1 MARISTYTTDSSIDG
16 TEFLLGREADGTTKQ
31 FSLSALQTYLATIIS
46 STSTFTTTIVPNA
59 DDSLDIGSST
69 AQWKDLYIDGIAYI
83 DQIGTDLDPVASAF
97 RSGGEID
104 GVQIGGESPS
114 SAVFTDVNITGSL
127 SFDGVV
133 GTVGQVLV
141 ANASSATPTFQ
152 SLGLNGLNDVFIKD
166 DSLYI
171 GDAGAAARIGNTNV
185 ASKNTAVGVTA
196 LDAITTGDQNIAIG
210 YDAGGAITTTSGNI
224 AIGIEA
230 GASMTSSGGVNIL
243 IGGQA
248 GKSLTSGSYN
258 IAIGSGALDA
268 STVGD
273 NNIAIGLNALSS
285 LDTTG
290 GDDGDSNVAI
300 GTSAGMS
307 ATSMDGAVLIGH
319 EAGKAITTGD
329 SNVFVGPYSGLATT
343 TGTMNVALG
352 HRALATNIDGDGSVA
367 IGHEALR
374 FLEPSNGHTY
384 NTAVGFSA
392 GKNTTTGTFNTT
404 IGMQAGSNITT
415 GKSNTALG
423 ANALLLNNVGT
434 DNVSIGENS
443 LSSNVDGS
451 KSVAVGNFSLESQEP
466 SGAAS
471 MFNVAIGHEAGQ
483 SVTTGVTNTL
493 VGGLAGD
500 DITVG
505 SNNVALGYNI
515 TFDAGEAENQI
526 VIGSGAVGTSDNVAV
541 IGNSSIA
548 NINPGSVAGCSL
560 GDASNSYKDLYLN
573 RKLVAAVNSQ
583 DLTITQFDG
592 SEVAKIHD
600 GGAAQSDADIT
611 AVGYGFGFKHPVLQ
625 VTADG
630 GDKTVTLEAGQS
642 GAIIHCDADTNNIIF
657 NLPPID
663 ASNKAG
669 IHYTFVNTTAVNG
682 IKTVKINTNGT
693 DGNDKFLMYGFNGA
707 TSITDVAGDTL
718 TIPNSAAIGTVVR
731 ITCLAS
737 GASNTAEIWLAE
749 VFGASAV
756 TNA

>member
-59 DDSLDIGSST
+59 DDSLDIGSSA

-97 RSGGEID
+97 ISGGEID

-114 SAVFTDVNITGSL
+114 SGVFTNVNITGEL
-127 SFDGVV
+127 NFDGTGGAAGQFLIGN
-133 GTVGQVLV
+133 GT
-141 ANASSATPTFQ
+141 SATPTFQ
-152 SLGLNGLNDVFIKD
+152 TAGLNNLSDVLIAD
-166 DSLYI
+166 SSLYI
-171 GDAGAAARIGNTNV
+171 GQDPSATDSTAQYNIGIGA
-185 ASKNTAVGVTA
+185 TA
-196 LDAITTGDQNIAIG
+196 LDAVTTGDKNVVIG
-210 YDAGGAITTTSGNI
+210 YDAGTAITSTSDVVLVGY
-224 AIGIEA
+224 E
-230 GASMTSSGGVNIL
+230 
-243 IGGQA
+243 A
-248 GKSLTSGSYN
+248 GKSLTTGQGTGSVFLGSGAGKSVTTGDYCIAIGAGALNSNTVGDHN
-258 IAIGSGALDA
+258 IAIGHDALTALDV
-268 STVGD
+268 S
-273 NNIAIGLNALSS
+273 
-285 LDTTG
+285 G
-290 GDDGDSNVAI
+290 GDDP
-300 GTSAGMS
+300 
-307 ATSMDGAVLIGH
+307 DGNIAIGH
-319 EAGKAITTGD
+319 EAGKSATIMDGTVLIGQLAGTSITTGD
-329 SNVFVGPYSGLATT
+329 DNVFIGNRAGQATT
-343 TGTMNVALG
+343 TGHSNTAIGRYALY
-352 HRALATNIDGDGSVA
+352 TNIDGDGSVA
-367 IGHEALR
+367 VGFEALQD
-374 FLEPSNGHTY
+374 LEPADGLTS
-384 NTAVGFSA
+384 NTAVGYKA
-392 GKNTTTGTFNTT
+392 GKNTTTGTANTL
-404 IGMQAGSNITT
+404 IGREAGSNMTT
-415 GKSNTALG
+415 GNNNTALG
-423 ANALLLNNVGT
+423 ANALADNNVGT
-434 DNVSIGENS
+434 DNVAIGQSS

-451 KSVAVGNFSLESQEP
+451 GSVAVGTSSLESQDP
-466 SGAAS
+466 SGAAD
-471 MFNVAIGHEAGQ
+471 MYNVAIGHESGQ
-483 SVTTGVTNTL
+483 SVTTGVTNTV

-500 DITVG
+500 GITTG
-505 SNNVALGYNI
+505 SGNTALGYNAD
-515 TFDAGEAENQI
+515 FSAANASNQI

-541 IGNSSIA
+541 IGNSSIT

-573 RKLVAAVNSQ
+573 RKLVTAVNSQ
-583 DLTITQFDG
+583 DLTIEQFDG

-642 GAIIHCDADTNNIIF
+642 GTIIHCDADTNNIIF
-657 NLPPID
+657 NLPSID

-682 IKTVKINTNGT
+682 SKTVKINTNGT

-707 TSITDVAGDTL
+707 TPITDVAGDTL